1 MATKVQTITSYL
13 RTHLWELVIGVGL
26 ALSPI
31 HNVWLTTLVTKEGEV
46 GFFLPAFG
54 TAVWL
59 IGSLFFVVDNWK
71 RLDWG
76 DRRVYI
82 PLLVIV
88 GAIALS
94 GLTADS
100 FGGKVAPLLTGLA
113 LFALYLTAR
122 MLGKEIFFPIAIGV
136 AVASLGIIIHSGL
149 NHEPTGGYVFENN
162 FDIATGYILLGMSLF
177 FHRWR
182 WILAGLS
189 VVALLFSGAPE
200 AVFVMGVLG
209 VVVLIRRDW
218 SRRAAVIGGVVAV
231 IMVVGLVSG
240 KGYDLYWYVADT
252 LRGAPVANY
261 MSPEGV
267 TEKVSPLVMRWR
279 VIGDAISDIK
289 PLGDGY
295 NLTAYTVHTVHQVP
309 IVIVQQLGWPGVVA
323 SVAWSCR
330 QMGLWRR
337 RWKHGLKL
345 MSAMPRQ
352 LRNIP
357 GTGSLALLIR
367 LLRRVAEYFCNQP
380 VEIFL
385 PVKAGAR

>member
-1 MATKVQTITSYL
+1 MTKVQTATTYL

-54 TAVWL
+54 TAIWL

-100 FGGKVAPLLTGLA
+100 FGGVVSPLLTGLS
-113 LFALYLTAR
+113 LFALYLTAK
-122 MLGKEIFFPIAIGV
+122 MLGKEIFFPLAIGT
-136 AVASLGIIIHSGL
+136 AIASLGIIIHSGI

-200 AVFVMGVLG
+200 AIFVMGVLG
-209 VVVLIRRDW
+209 TVVLLRKDW
-218 SRRAAVIGGVVAV
+218 SKKLVAIGGVLLLLIA
-231 IMVVGLVSG
+231 VGLISG
-240 KGYDLYWYVADT
+240 KGQDLYWYAASTVKGEPAAFYET
-252 LRGAPVANY
+252 
-261 MSPEGV
+261 PEGV
-267 TEKVSPLVMRWR
+267 VDKASPLVMRGR
-279 VIGDAISDIK
+279 VIRDALTAIR
-289 PLGDGY
+289 PLGEGY
-295 NLTAYTVHTVHQVP
+295 NLTGYTVHTVHNVP
-309 IVIVQQLGWPGVVA
+309 LVIVQQLGWPGVVA
-323 SVAWSCR
+323 GLAW
-330 QMGLWRR
+330 LWVVVYCLVKT
-337 RWKHGLKL
+337 RWKYSFSL
-345 MSAMPRQ
+345 
-352 LRNIP
+352 I
-357 GTGSLALLIR
+357 LALSVFDHFVWSQLAPILPALIGASTAANNIETD
-367 LLRRVAEYFCNQP
+367 L
-380 VEIFL
+380 IFRN
-385 PVKAGAR
+385 PKPKA